1 MKPFISRRISNRPS
15 ERKKLLTFIGRI
27 SKKKFPSLIRSR
39 IVNKP
44 PRYNEETKRRRRR
57 RRRRYNI
64 KGNGAVHRIRKSL
77 ALKRTY
83 IIVHQFI

>member
-1 MKPFISRRISNRPS
+1 MKRQ
-15 ERKKLLTFIGRI
+15 K
-27 SKKKFPSLIRSR
+27 
-39 IVNKP
+39 
-44 PRYNEETKRRRRR
+44 EEEEEEEEEDIT
-57 RRRRYNI
+57 Y